1 MYERFFVTFA
11 TKNASFE
18 KDLAGTIAE
27 VLVGIAKRVA
37 NGEVSGFVLDTNGS
51 TVGSF
56 ALTWDK

>member
-37 NGEVSGFVLDTNGS
+37 NGEVSGFVLDTNGN
-51 TVGSF
+51 TGGSF